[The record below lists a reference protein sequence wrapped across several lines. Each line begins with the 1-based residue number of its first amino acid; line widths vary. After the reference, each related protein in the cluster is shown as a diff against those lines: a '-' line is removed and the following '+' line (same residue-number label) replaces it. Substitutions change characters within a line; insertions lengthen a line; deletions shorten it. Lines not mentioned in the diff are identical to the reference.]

1 MRENEGLYRAARLIK
16 RTVIGIIVLVI
27 AVVALGYIF
36 LVRTVD
42 RTAAWED
49 AARELEGSVLHYG
62 EPAERIARVYQRRG
76 TNYFRAANGLLV
88 ATPERLLF
96 VGVEPRDKLA
106 GEDAPAA
113 IITSDFPNDTLLT
126 VAPQRIYALTA
137 PGVVVRRG
145 QRREEFAASSG
156 YAAELD
162 SLASYVEARH
172 AAERRAVA
180 ADRELHQT
188 IAAVLRRP
196 LRYVVQRGDALSTIA
211 ARFGA
216 TPEEIRSWNHLPSDR
231 VRLRDTLLV
240 KPAGMVREP
249 PAPTPAAASPATRDS
264 GASRNAGTSAKGAAK
279 SRTRSAG
286 AAAAEKP

>member
-16 RTVIGIIVLVI
+16 RTVIGVIVLVI
-27 AVVALGYIF
+27 AVVVLGYVF

-42 RTAAWED
+42 RKAAWTD
-49 AARELEGSVLHYG
+49 AARELESSVLHYG
-62 EPAERIARVYQRRG
+62 EPVERIARVYQRRG

-96 VGVEPRDKLA
+96 VGIEPRDKLA

-113 IITSDFPNDTLLT
+113 IITSEFSNDTLLSLSE
-126 VAPQRIYALTA
+126 RRLYALTA
-137 PGVVVRRG
+137 PGVVVNRG
-145 QRREEFAASSG
+145 GRREIFAASSG
-156 YAAELD
+156 YSSELD
-162 SLASYVEARH
+162 SLATYVERRH

-180 ADRELHQT
+180 ADRELHQQ
-188 IAAVLRRP
+188 IAALMRRP

-216 TPEEIRSWNHLPSDR
+216 TPSDIREWNHLPNDR

-240 KPAGMVREP
+240 KPEGLPKPP
-249 PAPTPAAASPATRDS
+249 PALPATPATPATRRDS
-264 GASRNAGTSAKGAAK
+264 TSRRPPAQRAPKK
-279 SRTRSAG
+279 Q
-286 AAAAEKP
+286 

>member
-16 RTVIGIIVLVI
+16 RTVIGLVVVVV
-27 AVVALGYIF
+27 AVVVIGYLF

-42 RTAAWED
+42 RKAAWVD

-62 EPAERIARVYQRRG
+62 EPVERVARVYERRG

-96 VGVEPRDKLA
+96 VGMEPRDKLA
-106 GEDAPAA
+106 GADAPAA
-113 IITSDFPNDTLLT
+113 IITSDFPNDTLLSVT
-126 VAPQRIYALTA
+126 PRRIYALTA

-145 QRREEFAASSG
+145 ARREEFAASSG

-162 SLASYVEARH
+162 SLARYVDARH

-180 ADRELHQT
+180 ADRELHQE

-216 TPEEIRSWNHLPSDR
+216 TPEEIRRWNHLPSDR

-240 KPAGMVREP
+240 KPEGLVRQTQTA
-249 PAPTPAAASPATRDS
+249 PAPGPELRDS
-264 GASRNAGTSAKGAAK
+264 SARAPSDARKVK
-279 SRTRSAG
+279 RTG
-286 AAAAEKP
+286 

>member
-1 MRENEGLYRAARLIK
+1 MRVVGLMRENEGLYRAARLIK
-16 RTVIGIIVLVI
+16 RTVIGIVVLAV
-27 AVVALGYIF
+27 AVVVLGYLF

-42 RTAAWED
+42 RKSAWED

-62 EPAERIARVYQRRG
+62 EPVERIARVYERRG

-96 VGVEPRDKLA
+96 VGIEPRDKLA

-113 IITSDFPNDTLLT
+113 IITSDFPNDTLLSVT
-126 VAPQRIYALTA
+126 RRRIYALTA
-137 PGVVVRRG
+137 PGVIARRG
-145 QRREEFAASSG
+145 PRREEFAASSG

-162 SLASYVEARH
+162 SLATYVERRH

-180 ADRELHQT
+180 EERELHQA
-188 IAAVLRRP
+188 IAALLRRP

-216 TPEEIRSWNHLPSDR
+216 TPEEIRTWNHLPSDR

-240 KPAGMVREP
+240 KPEGMP
-249 PAPTPAAASPATRDS
+249 KSTPQTSPAPSKTSDSRPRDS
-264 GASRNAGTSAKGAAK
+264 SAARPSGARAPK
-279 SRTRSAG
+279 RS
-286 AAAAEKP
+286 

>member
-1 MRENEGLYRAARLIK
+1 MRENEGLYRFARLIK
-16 RTVIGIIVLVI
+16 RTVIGIILLAV
-27 AVVALGYIF
+27 AVVVLGYIF

-42 RTAAWED
+42 RKAAWTD

-62 EPAERIARVYQRRG
+62 EPVERVARVYQRRG

-126 VAPQRIYALTA
+126 VSQRRIYALTA
-137 PGVVVRRG
+137 PGVIIRRG
-145 QRREEFAASSG
+145 PRREIFAASSG
-156 YAAELD
+156 YGDELD
-162 SLASYVEARH
+162 SLATYVESRH

-180 ADRELHQT
+180 ADRELHQAIT
-188 IAAVLRRP
+188 ALMRRP
-196 LRYVVQRGDALSTIA
+196 LRYVVSRGDALSTIA

-216 TPEEIRSWNHLPSDR
+216 TPAQIREWNHLPSDR

-240 KPAGMVREP
+240 KPAGVELRA
-249 PAPTPAAASPATRDS
+249 PATPAAPAPAVSPAAQPRADS
-264 GASRNAGTSAKGAAK
+264 TARRPARARRV
-279 SRTRSAG
+279 RTR
-286 AAAAEKP
+286 